1 MNRDL
6 EKSLTLDFLDRGKI
20 RVSTGFNDRIGV
32 RVRIKIKG
40 RVQPSERWIL
50 NRVGG
55 SAYAQIQDGGNRC
68 IFLFSNRRQ
77 SSVLKSSMM
86 KMCIM

>member
-6 EKSLTLDFLDRGKI
+6 GKSLTLDFLERGKI

-55 SAYAQIQDGGNRC
+55 SAYTQIQDGGNRC
-68 IFLFSNRRQ
+68 IFCFPIVVNHR
-77 SSVLKSSMM
+77 
-86 KMCIM
+86 